1 MKKRVIIAMA
11 AAILVM
17 AALAA
22 FIFSRWT
29 DKENTLEQ
37 AGLAAILDKVKE
49 TEEFPEHGDIAYL
62 GASITEKGEV
72 TDFTLTVTGF
82 DDQDQYIS
90 HVGYTYDSETQELS
104 CREYQETA
112 LPIYYDP
119 NADFTYIDEQIR
131 RIPFEAQIRLLDF
144 DRFQVEFQ
152 PDIQLEAGTPVLD
165 GSGGQDFPVLTWEE
179 YQQGQGGV
187 SDGSSALAI
196 SLTDGTGATG
206 KRLEY
211 YCEAADTS
219 ALSGHPETVM
229 QMDYRINNGDLLLT
243 GDAGESWVSTGLSSQ
258 QVSETTDTYQR
269 GGSLFEDSYF
279 ADGNGVYAVF
289 YGETPTL
296 RLSRDKGATW
306 QDILFTDYMPRL
318 CTRRIVR
325 FLDSE
330 NGYAGLGT
338 DWTMG
343 SGGATYVYWTH
354 DGGETW
360 TSSTELYEEAMML
373 DGLAFSDTSHGVASL
388 QTVNGDEQYPA
399 LRVTTDGGAS
409 FTELVLPWESL
420 PSSVSFLDK
429 VDSLTAE
436 GGVFTLTLG
445 QGTAGNTKA
454 VFTSTDLT
462 QGWTFKD
469 SFQGTI
475 HTEG

>member
-90 HVGYTYDSETQELS
+90 HVGYTYDSGTQELS

-112 LPIYYDP
+112 LPTYYDP

-289 YGETPTL
+289 YGEMPTL
-296 RLSRDKGATW
+296 RLSRDKGGTW
-306 QDILFTDYMPRL
+306 QDIPFTGQRKRVRWSWHRL
-318 CTRRIVR
+318 DHGEWR
-325 FLDSE
+325 
-330 NGYAGLGT
+330 GY
-338 DWTMG
+338 
-343 SGGATYVYWTH
+343 
-354 DGGETW
+354 
-360 TSSTELYEEAMML
+360 
-373 DGLAFSDTSHGVASL
+373 
-388 QTVNGDEQYPA
+388 
-399 LRVTTDGGAS
+399 LRV
-409 FTELVLPWESL
+409 
-420 PSSVSFLDK
+420 LDP
-429 VDSLTAE
+429 
-436 GGVFTLTLG
+436 
-445 QGTAGNTKA
+445 
-454 VFTSTDLT
+454 
-462 QGWTFKD
+462 
-469 SFQGTI
+469 
-475 HTEG
+475 

>member
-1 MKKRVIIAMA
+1 MKKRAIIVMA
-11 AAILVM
+11 AAVLVM

-29 DKENTLEQ
+29 DRENTLEQ
-37 AGLAAILDKVKE
+37 AGLTAVLDKVKE

-90 HVGYTYDSETQELS
+90 HVGYTYDSEKQELS
-104 CREYQETA
+104 CREYKETA
-112 LPIYYDP
+112 LPTYYDP
-119 NADFTYIDEQIR
+119 NADFTYIDGQIR
-131 RIPFEAQIRLLDF
+131 RIPFEAQIHLLDF

-152 PDIQLEAGTPVLD
+152 PDTQLEAGMPVLD
-165 GSGGQDFPVLTWEE
+165 GRGGQDFPVLTWEE

-187 SDGSSALAI
+187 SDGSSALVI

-211 YCEAADTS
+211 YCQAADES

-229 QMDYRINNGDLLLT
+229 RMDYRISDGDLLLT
-243 GDAGESWVSTGLSSQ
+243 GDAGESWVSTGLSSE
-258 QVSETTDTYQR
+258 QVRETTDTYQR
-269 GGSLFEDSYF
+269 NGSLFEDSYF
-279 ADGNGVYAVF
+279 ADGNGIYAVF
-289 YGETPTL
+289 YGEKPTL
-296 RLSRDKGATW
+296 RLSRDGGATW
-306 QDILFTDYMPRL
+306 RNIPFTDYMPRL

-330 NGYAGLGT
+330 NGYVGLGT

-343 SGGATYVYWTH
+343 TGGATYVYWTH

-360 TSSTELYEEAMML
+360 TPSAELYEEGMML
-373 DGLAFSDTSHGVASL
+373 DGLAFSDPSYGVASL
-388 QTVNGDEQYPA
+388 QTVNGGEQYPA

-409 FTELVLPWESL
+409 FSELVLPWESL
-420 PSSVSFLDK
+420 SSSVSFLDK

-436 GGVFTLTLG
+436 DGVFTLTLG

-454 VFTSTDLT
+454 VFISTDVT
-462 QGWTFKD
+462 QGWTFKE